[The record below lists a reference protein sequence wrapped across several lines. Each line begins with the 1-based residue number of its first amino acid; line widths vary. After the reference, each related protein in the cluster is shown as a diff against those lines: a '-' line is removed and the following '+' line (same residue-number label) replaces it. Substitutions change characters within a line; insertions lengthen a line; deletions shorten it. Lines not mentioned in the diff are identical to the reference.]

1 LENFRKQLEVEMNEN
16 IFRILAAV
24 ILLSAVTI
32 SVYFRSKAD
41 KEAGGKVSMKEEGKP
56 IFLALRL
63 GGLVLWFSPLI
74 YAIAPGWLA
83 WSKMGLPDWVRWI
96 GAVLG
101 LASLGLIYWMFK
113 SIGSGITP
121 TVATRKEHRLSTSG
135 PYRWIRHPLY
145 TFGTL
150 AFLSLGLI
158 ADSWFIVLFSVL
170 AFILLSLRTPNE
182 EAHLIE
188 KFGEEYREYM
198 KRTGRYLPRL
208 KF

>member
-1 LENFRKQLEVEMNEN
+1 MNEN
-16 IFRILAAV
+16 IFRISSAAV
-24 ILLSAVTI
+24 LLSAMTI
-32 SVYFRSKAD
+32 SVYFRRKAD
-41 KEAGGKVSMKEEGKP
+41 REAGGRVSIKDESKP

-63 GGLVLWFSPLI
+63 GGLLLWFSPLV
-74 YAIAPGWLA
+74 YAIVPAWLT
-83 WSKMGLPDWVRWI
+83 WSKMGLPDWLRWI
-96 GAVLG
+96 GVG
-101 LASLGLIYWMFK
+101 IGFASLGLIYWMFK

-158 ADSWFIVLFSVL
+158 ADSWFMILLSILGFT
-170 AFILLSLRTPNE
+170 LLSLRTPSE
-182 EAHLIE
+182 EAHLVE
-188 KFGEEYREYM
+188 KFGDEYREYM
-198 KRTGRYLPRL
+198 NRTGRYLPRL

>member
-1 LENFRKQLEVEMNEN
+1 MNEN
-16 IFRILAAV
+16 IFRISAAV
-24 ILLSAVTI
+24 ILLSAITI

-41 KEAGGKVSMKEEGKP
+41 KEAGGKVSMKDENKP

-63 GGLVLWFSPLI
+63 GGLLLWFSPLV
-74 YAIAPGWLA
+74 YAIVPAWLA
-83 WSKMGLPDWVRWI
+83 WSKIGLPDWVRWI
-96 GAVLG
+96 GVG
-101 LASLGLIYWMFK
+101 VGFVSLGLIYWMFK

-121 TVATRKEHRLSTSG
+121 TVATRKEHKLSTSG

-158 ADSWFIVLFSVL
+158 ADSWFIVLLSAL
-170 AFILLSLRTPNE
+170 AFVLLSLRTPSE

-188 KFGEEYREYM
+188 KFGDEYREYM
-198 KRTGRYLPRL
+198 KRTGRFFP
-208 KF
+208 KFI

>member
-1 LENFRKQLEVEMNEN
+1 MNDN

-24 ILLSAVTI
+24 ILLSAITI

-41 KEAGGKVSMKEEGKP
+41 KEAGGKVSMKDEGKP
-56 IFLALRL
+56 TFLALRL
-63 GGLVLWFSPLI
+63 GGLLLWFSPLV
-74 YAIAPGWLA
+74 YAITPTWLA

-96 GAVLG
+96 GVGLG
-101 LASLGLIYWMFK
+101 VACLGLIYWMFK

-121 TVATRKEHRLSTSG
+121 TVATRKEHRLSTGG

-150 AFLSLGLI
+150 AFLLLGLI
-158 ADSWFIVLFSVL
+158 ADSWFMVLLSVL
-170 AFILLSLRTPNE
+170 GFILLALRTPNE

-188 KFGEEYREYM
+188 KFGDEYLDYM

>member
-1 LENFRKQLEVEMNEN
+1 MNEN
-16 IFRILAAV
+16 FFRISSAF
-24 ILLSAVTI
+24 ILLSAMYI
-32 SVYFRSKAD
+32 SGYFRRKAD
-41 KEAGGKVSMKEEGKP
+41 KESGEKVSMKDEGKP

-63 GGLVLWFSPLI
+63 GGLLLWFSPLI
-74 YAIAPGWLA
+74 YAIAPTWLA
-83 WSKMGLPDWVRWI
+83 WSKMGIPDWVRWI
-96 GAVLG
+96 SVGVGIL
-101 LASLGLIYWMFK
+101 SLGLIIWMFR
-113 SIGSGITP
+113 SIGTGITP

-158 ADSWFIVLFSVL
+158 ADSWFMVLLAVL
-170 AFILLSLRTPNE
+170 GFILLSLRTPTE

-188 KFGEEYREYM
+188 KFGNEYREYM

>member
-1 LENFRKQLEVEMNEN
+1 MNDY
-16 IFRILAAV
+16 IFRISSAF
-24 ILLSAVTI
+24 ILLSAMYI
-32 SVYFRSKAD
+32 SGYFRRKAD
-41 KEAGGKVSMKEEGKP
+41 KESGEKVSMKDEGKP

-63 GGLVLWFSPLI
+63 GGLLLWFSPLI
-74 YAIAPGWLA
+74 YAITPTWLA
-83 WSKMGLPDWVRWI
+83 WSKMGIPEWVRWI
-96 GAVLG
+96 SVGVGIL
-101 LASLGLIYWMFK
+101 SLGLIIWMFK
-113 SIGSGITP
+113 SIGTGITP
-121 TVATRKEHRLSTSG
+121 TLATRKEHRLSMSG

-158 ADSWFIVLFSVL
+158 ADSWFMVLLAVL
-170 AFILLSLRTPNE
+170 GFILLSLRAPNE

-188 KFGEEYREYM
+188 KFGHEYREYM